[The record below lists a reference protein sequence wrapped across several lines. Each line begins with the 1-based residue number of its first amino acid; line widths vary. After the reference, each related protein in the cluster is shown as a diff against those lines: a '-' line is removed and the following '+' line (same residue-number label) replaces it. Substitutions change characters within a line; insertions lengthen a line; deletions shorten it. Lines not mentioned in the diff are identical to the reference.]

1 MKIKKILISQKQP
14 LNLAPFTALHE
25 KYGVDIEFRR
35 FFLVEPLTGREFR
48 AQRINLADYTAIVF
62 SSRHAIDAYFKLAE
76 EMRVKVPETMKY
88 FCTTDVVA
96 MYLQKHIV
104 YRKRKI
110 FYGTGTPQSVVDL
123 IGPKHKGEHF
133 LITSSD
139 TGNTDAITSLFDEA
153 GLKYNTAVL
162 VKSVPQDLKDLDLP
176 GAAVE
181 SFKMATWSSPIT
193 IRFILLS
200 LVLSFGLDM
209 IWTIPSQSSWLI
221 LVSIFGHSFVTTAL
235 LVSSFVL
242 FRELDKWQKE
252 NRSYLEWRKAN
263 LRIKKIFKKEPESHD

>member
-110 FYGTGTPQSVVDL
+110 FYGTGTPQAVVDL
-123 IGPKHKGEHF
+123 IGPKHKGENF
-133 LITSSD
+133 LIPSSD
-139 TGNTDAITSLFDEA
+139 TGNTDAITSLFDQA

-176 GAAVE
+176 TYDVVVFYNPNDVKSLQENFPEYRQEGQLFISYGRSIVKTMEEAGLSIAVKAPSPEVPSAAKAIEVC
-181 SFKMATWSSPIT
+181 
-193 IRFILLS
+193 
-200 LVLSFGLDM
+200 
-209 IWTIPSQSSWLI
+209 
-221 LVSIFGHSFVTTAL
+221 
-235 LVSSFVL
+235 
-242 FRELDKWQKE
+242 
-252 NRSYLEWRKAN
+252 LEQHK
-263 LRIKKIFKKEPESHD
+263 DD

>member
-62 SSRHAIDAYFKLAE
+62 SSRHAIDAY
-76 EMRVKVPETMKY
+76 VKVPETMKY

-162 VKSVPQDLKDLDLP
+162 VKSVPQDLKDLDLHAYDLVVFYNP
-176 GAAVE
+176 NDVKSLQVNFPEYQQEGQYFISYGRSGLSIAVKAPSPEVPSAAKAIEVC
-181 SFKMATWSSPIT
+181 
-193 IRFILLS
+193 
-200 LVLSFGLDM
+200 
-209 IWTIPSQSSWLI
+209 
-221 LVSIFGHSFVTTAL
+221 
-235 LVSSFVL
+235 
-242 FRELDKWQKE
+242 
-252 NRSYLEWRKAN
+252 LEQHK
-263 LRIKKIFKKEPESHD
+263 DD